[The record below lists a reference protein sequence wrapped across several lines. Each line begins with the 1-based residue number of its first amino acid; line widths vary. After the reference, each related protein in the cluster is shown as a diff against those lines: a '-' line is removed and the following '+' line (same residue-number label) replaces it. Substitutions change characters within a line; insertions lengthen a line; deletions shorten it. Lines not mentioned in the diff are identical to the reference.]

1 MKVKSSSVWIYTLI
15 AAFGLSLAACGNSQK
30 KREKAV
36 QQRMAEQ
43 AMDTVTVIESE
54 TVIVIDSLKK
64 LSKNGKVKRLT
75 SPERIFGMDERLF
88 GLAMS
93 KSLKFLIG
101 KLKF

>member
-15 AAFGLSLAACGNSQK
+15 AAFGLSFAACGNSQK

-54 TVIVIDSLKK
+54 TVIVIDSLIPDTTAVRKNVIAPKK
-64 LSKNGKVKRLT
+64 T
-75 SPERIFGMDERLF
+75 E
-88 GLAMS
+88 
-93 KSLKFLIG
+93 
-101 KLKF
+101 

>member
-43 AMDTVTVIESE
+43 AMDTVSYSSRI
-54 TVIVIDSLKK
+54 
-64 LSKNGKVKRLT
+64 SKHNQH
-75 SPERIFGMDERLF
+75 PP
-88 GLAMS
+88 
-93 KSLKFLIG
+93 
-101 KLKF
+101 

>member
-43 AMDTVTVIESE
+43 AMDTVTVDRKS
-54 TVIVIDSLKK
+54 T
-64 LSKNGKVKRLT
+64 RLNSSHST
-75 SPERIFGMDERLF
+75 RSRMPSS
-88 GLAMS
+88 A
-93 KSLKFLIG
+93 
-101 KLKF
+101 